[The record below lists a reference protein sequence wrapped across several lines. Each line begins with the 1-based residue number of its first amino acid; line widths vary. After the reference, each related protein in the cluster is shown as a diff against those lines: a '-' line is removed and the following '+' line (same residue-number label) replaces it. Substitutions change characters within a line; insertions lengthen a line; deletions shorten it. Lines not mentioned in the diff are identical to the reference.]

1 MKTSN
6 NKFKVGLVQM
16 TSSHVMSDNI
26 RVADKLIR
34 QAASQ
39 GAEFI
44 LTPEMTTLLDFE
56 SKQALEKISTEKKD
70 TSWRYFASLA
80 KELGVWLLIGSI
92 AIKVG
97 KKATNKS
104 FLFSPEGRKIVTYDK
119 IHMFDVN
126 LPGEDAYRESSVYEA
141 GTEAAVANLPWGK
154 VGLSICYDLRFPH
167 LYRALSHAGAV
178 MLTVPAAFTQQT
190 GAAHWHALL
199 RARAIE
205 NGAFIFAPAQ
215 CGKHTNGRRT
225 YGHSLI
231 VDPWGTIISDGGNEI
246 GVTVAEINMKL
257 VVRARNRIG
266 SLTHDKNIVIQTLS

>member
-56 SKQALEKISTEKKD
+56 SKQAMEKISTEKKD

-126 LPGEDAYRESSVYEA
+126 LPGEDAYRESSFYEA

-231 VDPWGTIISDGGNEI
+231 VDPWGTINSDGGNEI

-266 SLTHDKNIVIQTLS
+266 SLTHDKNIVIQTLP

>member
-1 MKTSN
+1 MERSKD
-6 NKFKVGLVQM
+6 KFKVGLIQM
-16 TSSHVMSDNI
+16 TSSHVMDDNI
-26 RVADKLIR
+26 RVADELIR

-56 SKQALEKISTEKKD
+56 SKQVLKKITIERD
-70 TSWRYFASLA
+70 TSWRHFSSLA

-104 FLFSPEGRKIVTYDK
+104 FLFSPEGKKIATYDK

-126 LPGEDAYRESSVYEA
+126 LPGEDAYKESSVYVA
-141 GTEAAVANLPWGK
+141 GTEAVVASLPWGK
-154 VGLSICYDLRFPH
+154 VGLSICYDLRFPY

-178 MLTVPAAFTQQT
+178 MLTVPAAFTEQT
-190 GAAHWHALL
+190 GTAHWHTLL

-205 NGAFIFAPAQ
+205 NGAFVFAPAQ

-231 VDPWGTIISDGGNEI
+231 VDPWGKIIGDGGNEI
-246 GVTVAEINMKL
+246 GVTVTEVNMEQ
-257 VVRARNRIG
+257 VVRARNSIG
-266 SLTHDKNIVIQTLS
+266 SLTHDKNIVIQTVS

>member
-56 SKQALEKISTEKKD
+56 SKQAMEKISTEKKD

-126 LPGEDAYRESSVYEA
+126 LPGEDAYRESSFYEA

-266 SLTHDKNIVIQTLS
+266 SLTHDKNIVIQTLP

>member
-56 SKQALEKISTEKKD
+56 SKQAMEKISTEKKD

-126 LPGEDAYRESSVYEA
+126 LPGEDAYRESSFYEA

>member
-1 MKTSN
+1 MERSKD
-6 NKFKVGLVQM
+6 KFKVGLIQM
-16 TSSHVMSDNI
+16 TSSHVMDDNI
-26 RVADKLIR
+26 RVADELIR

-56 SKQALEKISTEKKD
+56 SKQVLKKITIERD
-70 TSWRYFASLA
+70 TSWRHFSSLA

-104 FLFSPEGRKIVTYDK
+104 FLFSPEGKKIATYDK

-126 LPGEDAYRESSVYEA
+126 LPGEDAYKESSVYVA
-141 GTEAAVANLPWGK
+141 GTEAVVASLPWGK
-154 VGLSICYDLRFPH
+154 VGLSICYDLRFPY

-178 MLTVPAAFTQQT
+178 MLTVPAAFTEQT
-190 GAAHWHALL
+190 GTAHWHTLL

-205 NGAFIFAPAQ
+205 NGAFVFAPAQ

-231 VDPWGTIISDGGNEI
+231 VDPWGKIISDGGNEI
-246 GVTVAEINMKL
+246 GVTVTEVNMEQ
-257 VVRARNRIG
+257 VVRARNSIG
-266 SLTHDKNIVIQTLS
+266 SLTHDKNIVIQTVS

>member
-1 MKTSN
+1 MERSKD
-6 NKFKVGLVQM
+6 KFKVGLIQM
-16 TSSHVMSDNI
+16 TSSHVMDNNI
-26 RVADKLIR
+26 CVADELIR

-56 SKQALEKISTEKKD
+56 SKQVLKKITIERD
-70 TSWRYFASLA
+70 TSWRHFSSLA

-104 FLFSPEGRKIVTYDK
+104 FLFSPEGKKIATYDK

-126 LPGEDAYRESSVYEA
+126 LPGEDAYKESSVYVA
-141 GTEAAVANLPWGK
+141 GTEAVVASLPWGK
-154 VGLSICYDLRFPH
+154 VGLSICYDLRFPY

-178 MLTVPAAFTQQT
+178 MLTVPAAFTEQT
-190 GAAHWHALL
+190 GTAHGHALL

-205 NGAFIFAPAQ
+205 NGAFVFAPAQ

-231 VDPWGTIISDGGNEI
+231 VDPWGKIIGDGGNEI
-246 GVTVAEINMKL
+246 GVTVTEVNMEQ
-257 VVRARNRIG
+257 VVRARNSIG
-266 SLTHDKNIVIQTLS
+266 SLTHDKNIVIQTVS

>member
-56 SKQALEKISTEKKD
+56 SKQAMEKISTEKKD

-126 LPGEDAYRESSVYEA
+126 LPGEDAYRSSF
-141 GTEAAVANLPWGK
+141 GPK
-154 VGLSICYDLRFPH
+154 R
-167 LYRALSHAGAV
+167 
-178 MLTVPAAFTQQT
+178 
-190 GAAHWHALL
+190 
-199 RARAIE
+199 
-205 NGAFIFAPAQ
+205 
-215 CGKHTNGRRT
+215 
-225 YGHSLI
+225 
-231 VDPWGTIISDGGNEI
+231 
-246 GVTVAEINMKL
+246 
-257 VVRARNRIG
+257 
-266 SLTHDKNIVIQTLS
+266 